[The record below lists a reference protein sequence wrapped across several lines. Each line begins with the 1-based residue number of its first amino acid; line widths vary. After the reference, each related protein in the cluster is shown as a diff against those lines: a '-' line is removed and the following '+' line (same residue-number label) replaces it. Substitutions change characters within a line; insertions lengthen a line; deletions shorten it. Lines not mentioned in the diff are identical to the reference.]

1 MVDSNAKSTAEKIAA
16 ELIWRLEVLQHRGRY
31 NVKTGEYRQLPTR
44 IRRFANACPTDIVAD
59 VIDALIKM
67 APYTRVVFNGEDDP
81 SLKYRP
87 TMTSIRKDDSL
98 KSTEGS
104 KGTYTII
111 QDLLLEDEFGD
122 VYTAGDSSSC
132 SQVVTSTYYW
142 DEADIAECPQGGQ
155 GVSYQ
160 VVGVSRDHE
169 TDLFSFQVRKVQ
181 AVTQH
186 LPERVVEC
194 DDERSKTQEVWDN
207 VYTDDTGE
215 TRVYKMDDVVHG
227 GEAIE
232 IPDPCDDAETGQ
244 RISVSVSENPDCTL
258 KIAIERVTAK
268 FDVWS
273 EYSRYKDQFNH
284 RSMDLWNN
292 VLPVA
297 GDKDGVDYDR
307 VEGTKTTVEVKDNG
321 DGTVNRRVT
330 VEKDLAVYDVEKS
343 MTRTPRYTEVSWTD
357 KSQMNPA
364 TALPKGYK
372 YGTWKSVKTA
382 VGRYDN
388 TYTGYALVTDTL
400 GYQCN
405 DTAFLHTHSNTE
417 SSTVYPDPETCVPV
431 AKDGV
436 VTTYDIAKD
445 ERGVVTKTTRTQT
458 EHEYESFRRT
468 VQSTLLGQLVRVYSK
483 SMPTVDPD
491 PVEGTIAMTEYSV
504 TDGRLYDTVK
514 ETFVLNKNNIEL
526 GAACR
531 RTVFEH
537 EDTKEVT
544 VPEMREHVTEAGGGF
559 FRSTRYSMDVNTGAI
574 RRMAVTTEE
583 LPYPLAEYTKRVTP
597 KCVTRQET
605 NRNLPLKID
614 YLSYNNDA
622 VAVGGS
628 ETRKANPGGSV
639 DQVRTKVEANVGA
652 ILTAQC
658 DLTALQHSHQEETVL
673 GLGGAGGEDGTAV
686 EAGKTLRAGGGYSR
700 TEVVSVDDDNVKT
713 SRVRETY
720 EFNHEYGSRVDEDA
734 FAARQ
739 VIEETSSERN
749 VGDVDGKGGT
759 FSSVDQRSDKGSATV
774 LKDLLPSVFD
784 VNTQGKGRVAVSSS
798 ARAGLA
804 ECITAGKV
812 VTGGEFRRGVQYT
825 AESVVTDGGHFHTK
839 RHKDVPKPQ
848 KWLDAALIDE
858 GGGHYTWQFRNLT
871 EDQVKELVEDSLRV
885 ANGASNETGG
895 FYSSFKAHPFVRRS
909 LNEYGLYDGQCG
921 FEASVQI
928 SGSDSGWGKKR
939 KIKEV
944 AAEVIAEWTEVS
956 CTIKPVSQLDPN
968 APDYA
973 VGGNSFFYVQVTRAT
988 YHHVVGV
995 GKNALHNYCAA
1006 GAFWAS
1012 PSIQIS
1018 PDSESFSVVACVKQ
1032 TTDIHMVKGA
1042 ALSESP
1048 QDDTLVKDYTVN
1060 L

>member
-122 VYTAGDSSSC
+122 VYAAGDSSSC

-292 VLPVA
+292 VLPVE
-297 GDKDGVDYDR
+297 GDKDGIDYDR
-307 VEGTKTTVEVKDNG
+307 NEGTKTTVEVKDNG

-330 VEKDLAVYDVEKS
+330 VEKDLTVYEVEKS
-343 MTRTPRYTEVSWTD
+343 TTRTPRYTEVSWTD
-357 KSQMNPA
+357 KSQMDPA
-364 TALPKGYK
+364 TALPQGYK

-388 TYTGYALVTDTL
+388 TYTGYELVTDAL

-431 AKDGV
+431 AKGGI

-468 VQSTLLGQLVRVYSK
+468 VQSTLLGRVVRIYSK
-483 SMPTVDPD
+483 SMSKPLDEPQ
-491 PVEGTIAMTEYSV
+491 EGSIGMAEYAV
-504 TDGRLYDTVK
+504 TDGRLYDTVS
-514 ETFVLNKNNIEL
+514 ETFVLNQANIEL

-537 EDTKEVT
+537 EDSKEVT
-544 VPEMREHVTEAGGGF
+544 TPEMGEHVTEAGNGF
-559 FRSTRYSMDVNTGAI
+559 FRTTRYAKDVNTGAI
-574 RRMAVTTEE
+574 RRTADMTEE
-583 LPYPLAEYTKRVTP
+583 LQFYSAEVVKRVTP
-597 KCVTRQET
+597 KHTMLQVT
-605 NRNLPLKID
+605 NRNTRLKASD
-614 YLSYNNDA
+614 LKTDELE
-622 VAVGGS
+622 VGHA
-628 ETRKANPGGSV
+628 ETRKTNPGGSV
-639 DQVRTKVEANVGA
+639 DQVLTNVVVNKGA
-652 ILTAQC
+652 ELAAQC
-658 DLTALQHSHQEETVL
+658 DLTVLQHSHQKETVL
-673 GLGGAGGEDGTAV
+673 DDDAKV
-686 EAGKTLRAGGGYSR
+686 EAGKTLEAGEGYSR

-734 FAARQ
+734 LAARQ
-739 VIEETSSERN
+739 VIEETSSEKN
-749 VGDVDGKGGT
+749 VGDVDGKGET
-759 FSSVDQRSDKGSATV
+759 FSSVDQSSDKGEATA
-774 LKDLLPSVFD
+774 LADAPSSIFD
-784 VNTQGKGRVAVSSS
+784 VNTQGKGRIASSSS

-804 ECITAGKV
+804 ECITTGRL
-812 VTGGEFRRGVQYT
+812 VTGGDFKRGIQYT
-825 AESVVTDGGHFHTK
+825 AESAVTDGGHFHTK

-871 EDQVKELVEDSLRV
+871 EDQVKDLVKDSLRV
-885 ANGASNETGG
+885 ADGASNETGG

-921 FEASVQI
+921 FEASTQTF
-928 SGSDSGWGKKR
+928 GSDSGWGKKR
-939 KIKEV
+939 KIEEV

-995 GKNALHNYCAA
+995 GKNMLHNYCAA

-1042 ALSESP
+1042 VLSESP
-1048 QDDTLVKDYTVN
+1048 QDDTLVEGYTVN